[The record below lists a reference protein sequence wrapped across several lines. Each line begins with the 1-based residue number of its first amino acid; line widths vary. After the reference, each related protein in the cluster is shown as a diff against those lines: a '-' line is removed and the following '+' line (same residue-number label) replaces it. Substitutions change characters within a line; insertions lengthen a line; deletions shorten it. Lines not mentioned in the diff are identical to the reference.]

1 MIMTAA
7 LEPLALQGNVKLAA
21 AIIFGIFLGILLVK
35 CEFFD
40 RKKVKENL
48 TLNSMKM
55 IKTLLLA
62 LSLGMMAFALLRST
76 HIVQSNVPVMSFW
89 GVLIGGILVG
99 VGLGIG
105 GLVPVTAVAALASGR
120 LYAFWVLLGMF
131 LAIPAAKYA
140 AKVLPDLISDFSAPV
155 NASLE
160 PGNGIFALNS
170 PVMWLSIITL
180 VLCLFIAALGVK
192 EKE

>member
-35 CEFFD
+35 CDFCD

-131 LAIPAAKYA
+131 LAIPAAKYT

>member
-1 MIMTAA
+1 
-7 LEPLALQGNVKLAA
+7 
-21 AIIFGIFLGILLVK
+21 
-35 CEFFD
+35 
-40 RKKVKENL
+40 
-48 TLNSMKM
+48 
-55 IKTLLLA
+55 
-62 LSLGMMAFALLRST
+62 
-76 HIVQSNVPVMSFW
+76 
-89 GVLIGGILVG
+89 
-99 VGLGIG
+99 
-105 GLVPVTAVAALASGR
+105 LASSR

-140 AKVLPDLISDFSAPV
+140 AKVLPDLISDCSAPV